1 MRQVK
6 LTKFTRN
13 ASEAEAKAV
22 ERRNEQPKIVSKL
35 TRYEKFV
42 PNEKAPEKMKTKSAS
57 PVPTKDLPSKLNAA
71 VQKAKEYKSFDN
83 MPKMKMKQTKSY
95 KG

>member
-13 ASEAEAKAV
+13 ASEAETKAV
-22 ERRNEQPKIVSKL
+22 EKRNEQPRIVSKL
-35 TRYEKFV
+35 TRVEKFV

-83 MPKMKMKQTKSY
+83 MPRMKMKQTKSY